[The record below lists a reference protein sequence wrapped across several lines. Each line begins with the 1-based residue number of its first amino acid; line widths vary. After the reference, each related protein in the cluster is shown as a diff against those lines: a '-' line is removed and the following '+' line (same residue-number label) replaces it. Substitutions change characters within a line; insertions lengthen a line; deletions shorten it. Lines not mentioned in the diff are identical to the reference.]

1 MTVILCHSN
10 DAAALWL
17 GASMRQLGREVDV
30 MTVEQLVFSRRIV
43 FRMNNAGD
51 SGSVELA
58 GGKLLR
64 PESIG
69 GLINRARYLP
79 TQHFERAEPRER
91 AYAESELSAFVLGWI
106 NGVAGR
112 VINPP
117 LPFDLGGGTFPAST
131 LLQLAAS
138 AGLPTGGWRASA
150 DEAGSGTS
158 PVAPTHTV
166 IVFDGRLFGPLLPRA
181 LQDGCRGLASLL
193 GTPLLQVELGQAT
206 GEPWRFVSATG
217 MADFRIGGPPLAK
230 ALAQSMATREAA

>member
-17 GASMRQLGREVDV
+17 GASMRRLGRDVDV
-30 MTVEQLVFSRRIV
+30 VTVEQLVFSRRIV
-43 FRMNNAGD
+43 FRMNSAGD

-58 GGKLLR
+58 GGRLLR

-117 LPFDLGGGTFPAST
+117 LPFDLGGGTFPPPT
-131 LLQLAAS
+131 LLQLAAI
-138 AGLPTGGWRASA
+138 AGLPTGGWRAST
-150 DEAGSGTS
+150 DEEDSGMLL
-158 PVAPTHTV
+158 VAPTHTV

-193 GTPLLQVELGQAT
+193 GTPLLQVELRQAT
-206 GEPWRFVSATG
+206 DNTWRLVNATG
-217 MADFRIGGPPLAK
+217 IADFRIGGQPLVK
-230 ALAQSMATREAA
+230 ALAQTLSTREAA

>member
-1 MTVILCHSN
+1 MTVILCHS
-10 DAAALWL
+10 DDPAALWL
-17 GASMRQLGREVDV
+17 GASMRRLGLEVDV
-30 MTVEQLVFSRRIV
+30 VTVEQLVFSRRIV
-43 FRMNNAGD
+43 FRMDSAGD

-58 GGKLLR
+58 GGRLLR
-64 PESIG
+64 PEAIS

-79 TQHFERAEPRER
+79 TRHLERAEPRER
-91 AYAESELSAFVLGWI
+91 AYAESELSAFLLGWI

-117 LPFDLGGGTFPAST
+117 LPFDLGGGTFPPPT
-131 LLQLAAS
+131 LLQLAAI

-150 DEAGSGTS
+150 DEADSGMS
-158 PVAPTHTV
+158 LVAPTHRV

-193 GTPLLQVELGQAT
+193 GTPLLQVELRQAT

-217 MADFRIGGPPLAK
+217 IADFRLGGQPLVK
-230 ALAQSMATREAA
+230 ALAQTLATREAA